1 MGRSNR
7 EPIQITWRNAYWIIW
22 ILSAI
27 LIVLSWYGVVGMGIG
42 WFGFF
47 LALIA
52 TLVSIIVNAS
62 IRRRRPQKRVAA
74 VPAAAAPAVAAP
86 AGTVYPVDVS
96 FAGDLLQV
104 SLSDGRV
111 ISAPLAWYPGLA
123 GASEADRA
131 DCELDSNGIYWPGL
145 DVDVSLLDILDG
157 TPPDAD

>member
-1 MGRSNR
+1 M
-7 EPIQITWRNAYWIIW
+7 IW
-22 ILSAI
+22 ILGTI
-27 LIVLSWYGVVGMGIG
+27 LIVLSWFHVVSLGVG

-52 TLVSIIVNAS
+52 TLVSVIVNANF
-62 IRRRRPQKRVAA
+62 RRRRPQKRVAA
-74 VPAAAAPAVAAP
+74 APAVAAAAEP
-86 AGTVYPVDVS
+86 VRPVDVT

-111 ISAPLAWYPGLA
+111 ISAPLAWYPQLEE
-123 GASEADRA
+123 ASEETRTDY
-131 DCELDSNGIYWPGL
+131 ELDSNGIYWPDL